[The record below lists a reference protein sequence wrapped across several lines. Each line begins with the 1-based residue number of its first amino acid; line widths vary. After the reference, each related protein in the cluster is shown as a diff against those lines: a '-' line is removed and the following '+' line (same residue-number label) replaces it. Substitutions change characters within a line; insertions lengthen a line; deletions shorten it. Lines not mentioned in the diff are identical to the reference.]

1 MILIADSGSTKT
13 DWCLAKEGKAV
24 KNIVTQGINPYHQDK
39 ETIGRIVTD
48 ELITA
53 LGDDVPDRIVFYGS
67 GCREEKVGMMTELL
81 GKAFAKAVDIEVNGD
96 LLGAAR
102 GLLGV
107 EEGVACILG
116 TGSNSCLYDG
126 KGIVENISPLGY
138 ILGDEGSGAVLGK
151 MFLNEVIK
159 NKSLEE
165 VKNDFF
171 KTFGMTEGDIVERVY
186 RQPQANRFLASLAP
200 FVAKYLDRKEV
211 REVVADNFSQFF
223 RKNVNR
229 YGRRDLPVG
238 FVGSIAW
245 HFRSVLEESAEEEG
259 LRLGRVEK
267 SPMEGLL
274 RYHFR

>member
-1 MILIADSGSTKT
+1 MGRFSLTIKRNIMILIADSGSTKT

-39 ETIGRIVTD
+39 ETIDRIVTD

-159 NKSLEE
+159 NKSLAE

-171 KTFGMTEGDIVERVY
+171 KTFG
-186 RQPQANRFLASLAP
+186 Q
-200 FVAKYLDRKEV
+200 
-211 REVVADNFSQFF
+211 
-223 RKNVNR
+223 
-229 YGRRDLPVG
+229 
-238 FVGSIAW
+238 
-245 HFRSVLEESAEEEG
+245 
-259 LRLGRVEK
+259 
-267 SPMEGLL
+267 
-274 RYHFR
+274 